1 MSSYTI
7 KWILI
12 SVKYENRWEINVILS
27 CCLNKMV
34 FSEFLLGPH
43 VKICP
48 KLSSCGQSPY
58 LQPVDRRG
66 ARYLE
71 TATGERQYSL
81 RSKDESIKQSTPA
94 WTSWKAPKSLPT
106 TVVFRIII
114 TSITVNFPGH
124 HVSIF
129 NSIKILLVLALI
141 NSDCISQNGL
151 FHWKHLCS
159 NMSSQDSFLAF
170 IKFII
175 AEFSRETVV
184 SCFKSRS
191 FDGIW
196 CSVSFCF
203 KY

>member
-1 MSSYTI
+1 MGN
-7 KWILI
+7 K
-12 SVKYENRWEINVILS
+12 SVLLS
-27 CCLNKMV
+27 CCLNRMV
-34 FSEFLLGPH
+34 FSEFLLRPH

-48 KLSSCGQSPY
+48 KLSSCRGSPY

-66 ARYLE
+66 ARCLK
-71 TATGERQYSL
+71 GPQG
-81 RSKDESIKQSTPA
+81 KDSTHWGARMSQLHKAPA
-94 WTSWKAPKSLPT
+94 WTSWKAPKSLLT

-184 SCFKSRS
+184 SRFKSRS

>member
-1 MSSYTI
+1 MIGSEISELRCILKPDLYYSKKKRYSPISRRELITSE
-7 KWILI
+7 KWILV

-27 CCLNKMV
+27 CCLDKMV

-48 KLSSCGQSPY
+48 KLSSCGRSPY
-58 LQPVDRRG
+58 LQPVDCTG
-66 ARYLE
+66 ARCLE

-81 RSKDESIKQSTPA
+81 RSKDESIRQSTPA

-151 FHWKHLCS
+151 FH
-159 NMSSQDSFLAF
+159 
-170 IKFII
+170 
-175 AEFSRETVV
+175 
-184 SCFKSRS
+184 
-191 FDGIW
+191 
-196 CSVSFCF
+196 
-203 KY
+203 